1 MQGLAAGNALS
12 GDWARRGLA
21 LDTVYLSVRPR
32 SNVPDSMG
40 AYGINRLGIL
50 VISTGMALPGVARA
64 CLSAGATVEILR
76 RFGPLGAPV
85 RALA

>member
-1 MQGLAAGNALS
+1 
-12 GDWARRGLA
+12 
-21 LDTVYLSVRPR
+21 
-32 SNVPDSMG
+32 MG

-64 CLSAGATVEILR
+64 RVSAGATVEILR
-76 RFGPLGAPV
+76 RFGPLGASA